1 MATLTFQKILSNLSH
16 NPNVQKLKDNFSQLS
31 VELKKKETELK
42 KLIEKETAPTISL
55 ALKKYREVL
64 KTLNNSEVK
73 LEKEV
78 TSAISQIKKS
88 ATNVEKNIV
97 AYRKQAKTQ
106 VAKIEKSLF
115 AQGKTAGSKA
125 KAASP
130 SKKASAAKKT
140 SKKTASAPKTSKK
153 ATSKKTTH

>member
-16 NPNVQKLKDNFSQLS
+16 NPNVQKLKSNFNQLS

-42 KLIEKETAPTISL
+42 KLIEKETAPRISL
-55 ALKKYREVL
+55 ALKKYHEVL

-115 AQGKTAGSKA
+115 AQSKA
-125 KAASP
+125 AAPAAKAK
-130 SKKASAAKKT
+130 SKSSAAAKKT
-140 SKKTASAPKTSKK
+140 TKKTASAAKASKK
-153 ATSKKTTH
+153 AASKKTTH